1 MADIYSPDAAA
12 EPTDQQAEAILAQ
25 RDLSLPL
32 PINYVTD
39 PGVSLTAACFGDG
52 VYDEVR
58 LGKCLSNLLSVGFR
72 RYDLDL

>member
-1 MADIYSPDAAA
+1 MADIFAPDEAARPS
-12 EPTDQQAEAILAQ
+12 EQETEAILAQ

-52 VYDEVR
+52 VYDEMR
-58 LGKCLSNLLSVGFR
+58 LGKCFSNLLSVGFR
-72 RYDLDL
+72 RFDLDL

>member
-1 MADIYSPDAAA
+1 MADVYAPDAAA
-12 EPTDQQAEAILAQ
+12 EPTDEEVEAILAQ
-25 RDLSLPL
+25 RDVSLPL

-39 PGVSLTAACFGDG
+39 PGVSVTAACFGDG

-72 RYDLDL
+72 RYALDL

>member
-1 MADIYSPDAAA
+1 MADIYSPDEAAKPS
-12 EPTDQQAEAILAQ
+12 EQEVEAFLAQ

-39 PGVSLTAACFGDG
+39 PGVSLTVACFGDK

-58 LGKCLSNLLSVGFR
+58 LWKCLSNLLSVGFR